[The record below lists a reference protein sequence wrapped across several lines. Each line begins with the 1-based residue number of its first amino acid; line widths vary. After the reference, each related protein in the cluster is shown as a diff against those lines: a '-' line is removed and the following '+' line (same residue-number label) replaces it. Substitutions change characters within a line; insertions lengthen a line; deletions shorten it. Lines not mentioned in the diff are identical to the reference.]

1 MAFTAVVGK
10 ELMGI
15 SYNPEQD
22 GKTIM
27 STYSH
32 NSQNVTESETDT
44 AESTGEDLSELQDAV
59 AKMKTS
65 RPSMGEMFGD
75 PDSNQ
80 PVNEDM
86 NVDNVKSTKAGDDES
101 TSEQEIEK
109 TPKLK
114 ENKTEPKR
122 RFRDSFNANEIEEAK
137 ATGRAQLGLAFGKC
151 YLRIFLL

>member
-15 SYNPEQD
+15 SYDPEQD
-22 GKTIM
+22 VNAIM

-32 NSQNVTESETDT
+32 NSQIETESETDT
-44 AESTGEDLSELQDAV
+44 AESTGEDLSEFQDAV
-59 AKMKTS
+59 AEMKTS

-75 PDSNQ
+75 PDSDQ
-80 PVNEDM
+80 PLNENM
-86 NVDNVKSTKAGDDES
+86 NGDNVKSAKAGDDEG

-109 TPKLK
+109 TSKLT

-122 RFRDSFNANEIEEAK
+122 RFRDSLNANEIEEAK

-151 YLRIFLL
+151 YSRNCFL

>member
-15 SYNPEQD
+15 SYDPEQD
-22 GKTIM
+22 GKAIM

-32 NSQNVTESETDT
+32 SSQNETESETGI
-44 AESTGEDLSELQDAV
+44 AESTGEDLSEFQDAV
-59 AKMKTS
+59 AEMKTS

-75 PDSNQ
+75 PDSDQ
-80 PVNEDM
+80 PVNENM
-86 NVDNVKSTKAGDDES
+86 NGDNVRSTTKAEDDES
-101 TSEQEIEK
+101 TSEQETEK
-109 TPKLK
+109 TSKLT

-122 RFRDSFNANEIEEAK
+122 RFRDSLNANEIEEAK

-151 YLRIFLL
+151 

>member
-15 SYNPEQD
+15 SYDPEQD
-22 GKTIM
+22 GKAIM

-32 NSQNVTESETDT
+32 SSQNETESETDT
-44 AESTGEDLSELQDAV
+44 AESTGEDLSEFQDAV
-59 AKMKTS
+59 AEMKTS

-75 PDSNQ
+75 PDSDQ
-80 PVNEDM
+80 PVNENM
-86 NVDNVKSTKAGDDES
+86 NGDNVKSTTKAEDDES
-101 TSEQEIEK
+101 TSEQETEK
-109 TPKLK
+109 TSKLT

-122 RFRDSFNANEIEEAK
+122 RFRDSLNANEIEEAK

-151 YLRIFLL
+151 

>member
-32 NSQNVTESETDT
+32 NSQNETASETDT
-44 AESTGEDLSELQDAV
+44 AESTGENLSEFQDAV
-59 AKMKTS
+59 AEMKTS

-75 PDSNQ
+75 PDSDQ
-80 PVNEDM
+80 PVNE
-86 NVDNVKSTKAGDDES
+86 NANGDNVKSTKAGDDES

-109 TPKLK
+109 TPELTG
-114 ENKTEPKR
+114 NKTEPKR
-122 RFRDSFNANEIEEAK
+122 RFRDSLNANEIEEAK

-151 YLRIFLL
+151 YLRRCLL

>member
-15 SYNPEQD
+15 SYDPEQD
-22 GKTIM
+22 GKAIM

-32 NSQNVTESETDT
+32 SSQNETESETDT
-44 AESTGEDLSELQDAV
+44 AESTGEDLSEFQDAV
-59 AKMKTS
+59 AEMKTS

-75 PDSNQ
+75 PDSDQ
-80 PVNEDM
+80 PVNENM
-86 NVDNVKSTKAGDDES
+86 NGDNVRSTTKAEDDES
-101 TSEQEIEK
+101 TSEQETEK
-109 TPKLK
+109 TSKLT

-122 RFRDSFNANEIEEAK
+122 RFRDSLNANEIEEAK

-151 YLRIFLL
+151 

>member
-15 SYNPEQD
+15 SYDPEQD
-22 GKTIM
+22 GKAIM

-32 NSQNVTESETDT
+32 SSQNETESETDI
-44 AESTGEDLSELQDAV
+44 AESTGEDLSEFQDAV
-59 AKMKTS
+59 AEMKTS

-75 PDSNQ
+75 PDSDQ
-80 PVNEDM
+80 PVNENM
-86 NVDNVKSTKAGDDES
+86 NGDNVRSTTKAEDDES
-101 TSEQEIEK
+101 TSEQETEK
-109 TPKLK
+109 TSKLT

-122 RFRDSFNANEIEEAK
+122 RFRDSLNANEIEEAK

-151 YLRIFLL
+151 

>member
-15 SYNPEQD
+15 SYDPEHD
-22 GKTIM
+22 GKAIM

-32 NSQNVTESETDT
+32 SSQNETESETGI
-44 AESTGEDLSELQDAV
+44 AESTGEDLSEFQDAV
-59 AKMKTS
+59 AEMKTS

-75 PDSNQ
+75 PDSDQ
-80 PVNEDM
+80 PVNENM
-86 NVDNVKSTKAGDDES
+86 NGDNVRSTTKAEDDES
-101 TSEQEIEK
+101 TSEQETEK
-109 TPKLK
+109 TSKLT

-122 RFRDSFNANEIEEAK
+122 RFRDSLNANEIEEAK

-151 YLRIFLL
+151 